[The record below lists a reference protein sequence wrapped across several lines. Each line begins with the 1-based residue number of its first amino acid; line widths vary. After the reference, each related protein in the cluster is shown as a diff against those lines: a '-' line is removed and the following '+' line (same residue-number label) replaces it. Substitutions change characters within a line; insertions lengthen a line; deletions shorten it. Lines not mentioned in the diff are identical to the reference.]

1 MGRLRRNKDFDQHPI
16 RNTVRPL
23 TDKTGKKERKKS
35 NVTNV
40 THTVVIQ
47 FFPAHGGLTQEVGC
61 EPGEACLTKV
71 FDVSLMGP
79 ASLRY
84 LM

>member
-1 MGRLRRNKDFDQHPI
+1 M
-16 RNTVRPL
+16 
-23 TDKTGKKERKKS
+23 
-35 NVTNV
+35 
-40 THTVVIQ
+40 THTALIQ
-47 FFPAHGGLTQEVGC
+47 IFPILDGLTEEAGC

>member
-1 MGRLRRNKDFDQHPI
+1 VGTLRRNNDFDQHPI
-16 RNTVRPL
+16 WNIIRPL
-23 TDKTGKKERKKS
+23 TDKTGKKERKKEKQCDKRDS
-35 NVTNV
+35 YNCDAV
-40 THTVVIQ
+40 
-47 FFPAHGGLTQEVGC
+47 FPIHDGLTEEAGC

-71 FDVSLMGP
+71 SLMGC